1 MNRHVKEFLIDAL
14 LFSIPAVFIS
24 FAFISIYAR
33 TFVNP
38 RSGSGMFTRRTPP
51 GPHFF
56 ILVSKLAIRSRSFLR
71 PFGYRV
77 PMHFNPERAGVD
89 WTRRYERF

>member
-1 MNRHVKEFLIDAL
+1 
-14 LFSIPAVFIS
+14 
-24 FAFISIYAR
+24 
-33 TFVNP
+33 
-38 RSGSGMFTRRTPP
+38 MFTRRTPP

>member
-33 TFVNP
+33 E
-38 RSGSGMFTRRTPP
+38 STPKP
-51 GPHFF
+51 IKPDQ
-56 ILVSKLAIRSRSFLR
+56 AA
-71 PFGYRV
+71 YRAKQIHHV
-77 PMHFNPERAGVD
+77 R
-89 WTRRYERF
+89 